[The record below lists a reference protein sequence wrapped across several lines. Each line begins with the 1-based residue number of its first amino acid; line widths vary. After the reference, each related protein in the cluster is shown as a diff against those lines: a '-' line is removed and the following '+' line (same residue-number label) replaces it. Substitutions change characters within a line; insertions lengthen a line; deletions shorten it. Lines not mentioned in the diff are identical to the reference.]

1 MAVVVWN
8 KNDKAIPPL
17 HEKSRHFALASG
29 DVRLEQGWGEG
40 GVGMA
45 QWLAGMVLAGYIE
58 AHARRWTGARVIELG
73 AGAGG
78 LVTIALLRAGAHV
91 VATDGD
97 ECVLPLLRRNLAA
110 NANTHHLRGVELL
123 SWGDGAHIDRALACM
138 ESPPGVVVAA
148 DLVYPGTRPAWPAL
162 LDTIAELGQP
172 PLVLLAHTH
181 RHTED
186 DTDFLDLAASKG
198 FVCLTLPY
206 TPDAAAAHEIG
217 GGGVPAGQVSIYQLS
232 LAAPPMTK
240 QERKMEPSL

>member
-29 DVRLEQGWGEG
+29 DVHVEQGWGEG

-58 AHARRWTGARVIELG
+58 AHAHLWTGARVIELG

-78 LVTIALLRAGAHV
+78 LVSIALLRAGAHV

-110 NANTHHLRGVELL
+110 NANTRHLRGVELL
-123 SWGDGAHIDRALACM
+123 TWGDGAHVTRALACM

-162 LDTIAELGQP
+162 LDTIAQLGQS

-181 RHTED
+181 RHAED
-186 DTDFLDLAASKG
+186 DADFLDLAASKG
-198 FVCLTLPY
+198 FVCRTLPY
-206 TPDAAAAHEIG
+206 TLDAASAHELG

-232 LAAPPMTK
+232 FTAGMLE
-240 QERKMEPSL
+240 QERKIEPSL